1 MKASDERLG
10 NAQVAAM
17 WVSHS
22 SVFQGLFSGDEM
34 SGSGTIIN
42 VLCVREKSG
51 GSHSEPQT
59 KRMGFRKCNNS
70 LQIGKNGQGFGVC

>member
-17 WVSHS
+17 WVSRS

-42 VLCVREKSG
+42 VLCVREKSRG
-51 GSHSEPQT
+51 IAIVSHRPSAWGLENGITP
-59 KRMGFRKCNNS
+59 FR
-70 LQIGKNGQGFGVC
+70 